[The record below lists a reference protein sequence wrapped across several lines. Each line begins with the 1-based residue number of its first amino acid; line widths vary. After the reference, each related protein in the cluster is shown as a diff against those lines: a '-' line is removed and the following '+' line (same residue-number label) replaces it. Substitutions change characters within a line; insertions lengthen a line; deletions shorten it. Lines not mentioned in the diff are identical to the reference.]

1 MHPQRTTNK
10 SALTLPNSNIDPET
24 ESWPSDRLLKRC
36 EIKQAGLSL
45 IVMEK
50 TLTRIAVQV
59 NRIILFMCFSILKV
73 ANDFYHLLILLG
85 RATGEKG
92 VTHHLPATHTFN

>member
-1 MHPQRTTNK
+1 
-10 SALTLPNSNIDPET
+10 
-24 ESWPSDRLLKRC
+24 
-36 EIKQAGLSL
+36 
-45 IVMEK
+45 MEK

-73 ANDFYHLLILLG
+73 TNDFYHSLISLG

>member
-1 MHPQRTTNK
+1 
-10 SALTLPNSNIDPET
+10 
-24 ESWPSDRLLKRC
+24 
-36 EIKQAGLSL
+36 
-45 IVMEK
+45 MEK

-73 ANDFYHLLILLG
+73 TNDFYHLLISLG